1 MIWRKYLS
9 NKRSKERVVRYTQVA
24 SFLYS
29 SNVFYIYYISMKL
42 IDKLRLKF
50 IKYKYNKLI
59 DKQYKRIKEQEKMKR
74 DYLIEEIDRR
84 LERTDEIVSN
94 INKVFN
100 S

>member
-1 MIWRKYLS
+1 M
-9 NKRSKERVVRYTQVA
+9 
-24 SFLYS
+24 
-29 SNVFYIYYISMKL
+29 
-42 IDKLRLKF
+42 
-50 IKYKYNKLI
+50 